1 MSINQSLEKNFV
13 SAVVYVHDNEKQIQ
27 PFLEML
33 YEQLNSHFGKFEI
46 IMVNDA
52 STDASEAEIRKFA
65 LGIEKSVVSILKM
78 SYFQGMEL
86 SMNAGKRLSIGDYVF
101 EFDSMDMDYEPEQI
115 FAVYKKALTGYD
127 IVSASAAKKGKMT
140 SRIFYSIFNR
150 FSKVQYKIGTETF
163 RVLSRRGINR
173 IDASSNT
180 IFYRKAV
187 YANCGLRC
195 ANINY
200 ETTCDANHNWTK
212 KQKQYRENLAVET
225 LILHTNVANTISTG
239 LTALMM
245 AVTLFVL
252 IYTVVIFLIGN
263 PVAGWTTT
271 MLVLSFGFLGMFAIL
286 SIIIRYLAIILD
298 LIFKRQQVVY
308 EGIEK
313 ISK

>member
-1 MSINQSLEKNFV
+1 MSINQNLEKNFV
-13 SAVVYVHDNEKQIQ
+13 SAVVYVHDNEQQIQ
-27 PFLEML
+27 PFLGML

-52 STDASEAEIRKFA
+52 STDASEAEIRNFA
-65 LGIEKSVVSILKM
+65 MGLDKAVISILKM
-78 SYFQGMEL
+78 SYFQGIEL

-101 EFDSMDMDYEPEQI
+101 EFDSMDMDYAPEQI
-115 FAVYKKALTGYD
+115 FAIYQKALTGYD
-127 IVSASAAKKGKMT
+127 IVSASAGKKGKLT

-173 IDASSNT
+173 IDASSST
-180 IFYRKAV
+180 ILYRKAI

-195 ANINY
+195 ANLIY
-200 ETTCDANHNWTK
+200 DIICDTERNWTK
-212 KQKQYRENLAVET
+212 KQKQYRENLAIET
-225 LILHTNVANTISTG
+225 LILHTNVANTVSTG

-245 AVTLFVL
+245 TVTCFVL
-252 IYTVVIFLIGN
+252 LYTVVIFVIGN

-271 MLVLSFGFLGMFAIL
+271 MLVLSFGFLGMFTIL
-286 SIIIRYLAIILD
+286 SVVIRYLTIILD